1 MNPLEIDKALVE
13 LLLEKIKKS
22 RAKLSTLPKEAKNER
37 KAVQIEL
44 GMYNLFVNF
53 GFLYTL
59 RKGDT
64 YEQQRNHVL
73 RIREKMTERMNLFIA
88 FPKIKKAYDVAD
100 EVERK
105 CIIAALHSEMHMRNS
120 FYNKYLKD
128 LEAAKQYNDVYKS
141 FEIGLKVSVL
151 EDGFRLLEKY
161 RQENGIYPGMFEE
174 ELSE

>member
-1 MNPLEIDKALVE
+1 MNALEIDKALSE
-13 LLLEKIKKS
+13 LLFEKIKES
-22 RAKLSTLPKEAKNER
+22 NAKLELLPKEAKNER
-37 KAVQIEL
+37 KAVQIEI

-53 GFLYTL
+53 GFLYHM

-64 YEQQRNHVL
+64 YEERRNHVL
-73 RIREKMTERMNLFIA
+73 WIREKMTERMNLFLA

-100 EVERK
+100 DVERK

-174 ELSE
+174 ELS